1 MKKPII
7 TEDKVETLLDARFI
21 RLYDLQYEKGRHYFD
36 ASRRKKS
43 DLVAVKSDEEFQSML
58 ADAVS
63 CVVIIQTP
71 NAEPKLLLSYE
82 YRYPT
87 GQYLLSVP
95 AGLIDPEDKDAKQ
108 PLLETAKRE
117 IKEETGLEVKDSD
130 RLFVVNPC
138 LFSTPGMTDESNAIV
153 CAVITADEV
162 RVNQNGAVGSE
173 LFDGFTLLTK
183 DEALKVVKDGRDE
196 YGNYY
201 SVYTWI
207 GLMVFLS
214 NIWN

>member
-7 TEDKVETLLDARFI
+7 TEEKVETLLDARFI

-43 DLVAVKSDEEFQSML
+43 DLVAIKSDEEFKSML

-63 CVVIIQTP
+63 CVVIIKTP
-71 NAEPKLLLSYE
+71 DEEPKLLLSYE

-95 AGLIDPEDKDAKQ
+95 AGLVDPEDKDAQ
-108 PLLETAKRE
+108 EPLLETAKRE
-117 IKEETGLEVKDSD
+117 IREETGLEVKESD

-153 CAVITADEV
+153 CAFITTDEV
-162 RVNQNGAVGSE
+162 HIDQNGAEGSE

-183 DEALKVVKDGRDE
+183 GEALKIVKDGRDE

-214 NIWN
+214 NIWQ

>member
-7 TEDKVETLLDARFI
+7 KEENVETLLDARFI
-21 RLYDLQYEKGRHYFD
+21 RLYDLQYAPGRHYFD

-43 DLVAVKSDEEFQSML
+43 DLVAIKSDEDFQSML

-63 CVVIIQTP
+63 CVVIIKTP
-71 NAEPKLLLSYE
+71 DREPRLLLSYE

-95 AGLIDPEDKDAKQ
+95 AGLVDAEDKDTDN

-117 IKEETGLEVKDSD
+117 IKEETGIDIKDSD
-130 RLFVVNPC
+130 QLFVVNPC

-153 CAVITADEV
+153 CAIIETDEIHV
-162 RVNQNGAVGSE
+162 DQHGAVGSE
-173 LFDGFTLLTK
+173 LFNGFTLLTK
-183 DEALKVVKDGRDE
+183 EDAKKILRDGKDA

-207 GLMVFLS
+207 GLMVFVTD
-214 NIWN
+214 IF

>member
-7 TEDKVETLLDARFI
+7 TEENVETLLDARFI

-43 DLVAVKSDEEFQSML
+43 DLVAIKSDEEFKSML

-63 CVVIIQTP
+63 CVVIIKTP

-95 AGLIDPEDKDAKQ
+95 AGLVDPEDKDAKE

-117 IKEETGLEVKDSD
+117 IKEETGLEVKESD

-153 CAVITADEV
+153 CAFITTDEV
-162 RVNQNGAVGSE
+162 HVDQNGAVGSE

-183 DEALKVVKDGRDE
+183 DKALKIVKDGRDE

-214 NIWN
+214 NIWQ

>member
-7 TEDKVETLLDARFI
+7 KEENVETLLDARFI
-21 RLYDLQYEKGRHYFD
+21 RLYDLQYAPGRHYFD

-43 DLVAVKSDEEFQSML
+43 DLVAIKSDEDFQSML

-63 CVVIIQTP
+63 CVVIIKP
-71 NAEPKLLLSYE
+71 PDREPRLLLSYE

-95 AGLIDPEDKDAKQ
+95 AGLVDPEDKDTDN

-117 IKEETGLEVKDSD
+117 IKEETGIDIKDSD
-130 RLFVVNPC
+130 KLFVVNPC

-153 CAVITADEV
+153 CAMIETDEIHV
-162 RVNQNGAVGSE
+162 DQHGAVGSE
-173 LFDGFTLLTK
+173 LFNGFTLLTK
-183 DEALKVVKDGRDE
+183 EDAKKILRDGKDV

-207 GLMVFLS
+207 GLMVFVTD
-214 NIWN
+214 IF